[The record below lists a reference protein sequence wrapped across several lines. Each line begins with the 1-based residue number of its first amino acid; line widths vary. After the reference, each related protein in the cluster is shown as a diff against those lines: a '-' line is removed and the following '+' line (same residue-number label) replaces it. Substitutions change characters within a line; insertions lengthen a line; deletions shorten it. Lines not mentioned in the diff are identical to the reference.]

1 MQILYTLTEEEYND
15 LLVVK
20 QSPDIILRD
29 TNTALKKKL
38 DAANVK
44 LQQGAFD
51 NSRVD
56 TPFIV
61 TNETLH
67 FRSPTD
73 FIIMYNSLAE
83 TNLTASDK
91 SVYLQMQRISE
102 LFNYN
107 MQFGNTSEVK
117 AYRVNL
123 QKKNIITGNV
133 KVNKLVKLLT
143 KD

>member
-1 MQILYTLTEEEYND
+1 M
-15 LLVVK
+15 
-20 QSPDIILRD
+20 LRD
-29 TNTALKKKL
+29 TNASLKKKL
-38 DAANVK
+38 DECQAK
-44 LQQGAFD
+44 LTQGSFD

-73 FIIMYNSLAE
+73 FIIMYNSLAGH
-83 TNLTASDK
+83 NLGTSDK
-91 SVYLQMQRISE
+91 NMYLQMEHISS

-107 MQFGNTSEVK
+107 MQFSSTSEVK

-123 QKKNIITGNV
+123 QKKKIITGNT
-133 KVNKLVKLLT
+133 KVDKLIKLLT